1 MRLGFV
7 GTGTIASAVVRGLAG
22 AGHRIAVSER
32 SAAHSSALAAEF
44 PDVVV
49 ADNQSVVDAS
59 DIVFLGLLPEAA
71 PAILSPLKFREGQQ
85 VISFMAGVTMG
96 ELSGLVAPAT
106 ASALMLP
113 FPGIAQGG
121 SPILAMGDV
130 ALVASLFSPENA
142 VFPVSSPEELD
153 AYVCAQAV
161 LSPAVAMVG
170 AAGQWLAAKGVDPQA
185 GEAFLRALVGSSL
198 LASECAPMIEALN
211 TPGGYNQRLRQ
222 HMESAGMADA
232 LGEGLDALSK
242 P

>member
-1 MRLGFV
+1 MKLGFL

-22 AGHRIAVSER
+22 EGHRVTVSER
-32 SAAHSSALAAEF
+32 SATVSAALAEAY

-49 ADNQSVVDAS
+49 ADNQSVIDAS
-59 DIVFLGLLPEAA
+59 DVVFVGLLPEAA
-71 PAILSPLKFREGQQ
+71 PAILQSLRFREGQQ

-96 ELSGLVAPAT
+96 EMSGLVAPAT

-113 FPGIAQGG
+113 FPGIAQGN
-121 SPILAMGDV
+121 SPVLAMGDTD
-130 ALVASLFSPENA
+130 LVASLFSPANA
-142 VFPVSSPEELD
+142 IFPVNSPDELD

-161 LSPAVAMVG
+161 LSPAVALVG
-170 AAGQWLAAKGVDPQA
+170 AAGRWMAAKGVDSEA

-198 LASECAPMIEALN
+198 LTSECAPMIEALN

-222 HMESAGMADA
+222 HMERTGMAEA
-232 LGEGLDALSK
+232 LAEGLDGLAK

>member
-7 GTGTIASAVVRGLAG
+7 GTGTIAAAVVRGLAG
-22 AGHRIAVSER
+22 AGHRIAISER
-32 SAAHSSALAAEF
+32 GAAQSAALSAEF

-59 DIVFLGLLPEAA
+59 EVVFLGLLPAVAVEV
-71 PAILSPLKFREGQQ
+71 LTPLKFREGQQ
-85 VISFMAGVTMG
+85 VISFMADVTMG
-96 ELSGLVAPAT
+96 ELAGLVAPAT

-130 ALVASLFSPENA
+130 DLVAGLFSPANA
-142 VFPVSSPEELD
+142 VFPVSSPEALN
-153 AYVCAQAV
+153 AYLCAQAV
-161 LSPAVAMVG
+161 LSPALAMVG
-170 AAGQWLAAKGVDPQA
+170 EAGQWMAARGVDAQA
-185 GEAFLRALVGSSL
+185 GEAFLRGLVGSSL

-222 HMESAGMADA
+222 HMERAGMAEA
-232 LGEGLDALSK
+232 LKDGLDSLSK
-242 P
+242 G